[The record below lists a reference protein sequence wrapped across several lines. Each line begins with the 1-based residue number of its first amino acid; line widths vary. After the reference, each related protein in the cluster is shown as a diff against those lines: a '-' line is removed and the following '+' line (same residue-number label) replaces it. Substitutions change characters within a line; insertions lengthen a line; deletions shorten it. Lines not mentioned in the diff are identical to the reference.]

1 MKTPICSFCAK
12 TGILCPKCEA
22 KFRSGHISKTDV
34 EVSVRLTKLAEK
46 FPEFDKMT
54 LIRAFDMG
62 GEYVLVLKG
71 GDLVKLRRDPQI
83 IKKIE
88 SELQRK
94 VWFIEGEASDRKM
107 LEDLFHPVRIL
118 TVNIVWLPDGSKMI
132 KAIIS
137 GRKTEKFP
145 VDIEQIKRI
154 VKEVRGVDLLVE
166 FER

>member
-1 MKTPICSFCAK
+1 M
-12 TGILCPKCEA
+12 
-22 KFRSGHISKTDV
+22 
-34 EVSVRLTKLAEK
+34 EVSVRLTKFAEK

-54 LIRAFDMG
+54 LVRAFDMG
-62 GEYVLVLKG
+62 DEYVLVLKG
-71 GDLVKLRRDPQI
+71 GDLVKLRRDPQL
-83 IKKIE
+83 IKRIE

-107 LEDLFHPVRIL
+107 LEDLFYPVRIL
-118 TVNIVWLPDGSKMI
+118 TVNIVWLPDGSKLI

-145 VDIEQIKRI
+145 IDIEQIKRI
-154 VKEVRGVDLLVE
+154 VKEVRGIDLLVE